1 MEGQG
6 PVSPIDTL
14 NHAPA
19 DQAAQQL
26 TACNASRRW
35 VEQIL
40 VHRPYPGPESL
51 LDAADRAARALSWDD
66 VREALDA
73 HPRIGDHAAGSSRE
87 ARWSRGEQAAV
98 ATADTDV
105 ATALRV
111 ANVAY
116 ERRFG
121 HVFLIRAAG
130 RDADEMLAELHR
142 RLDNDEATERAETTA
157 QLAEITRL
165 RLAKLLAS

>member
-1 MEGQG
+1 MDL
-6 PVSPIDTL
+6 IDTL
-14 NHAPA
+14 NHGPA
-19 DQAAQQL
+19 DQAAHQL

-35 VEQIL
+35 VEEL
-40 VHRPYPGPESL
+40 LRHRPYAGADSL
-51 LDAADRAARALSWDD
+51 LEAADRAARELCWDD

-73 HPRIGDHAAGSSRE
+73 HPRIGDRASGSSRE

-98 ATADTDV
+98 ATADAEVTE
-105 ATALRV
+105 ALRE
-111 ANVAY
+111 ANAAY

-130 RDADEMLAELHR
+130 RGPEEMLTELHR
-142 RLDNDEATERAETTA
+142 RLGNDEATERAETTA

-165 RLAKLLAS
+165 RLARLLAS